1 MEMAKKLSDLLREW
15 DGLTKKHR
23 EHLVKYKFSNKF
35 AVVSKDIDGL
45 LDDFKTYTKLAG
57 EQGKVVDSIKLQIL
71 AQAGALGKKLK
82 ARLIATKKEKEEG
95 LDSLDDF
102 CKCITHESY
111 EVDPKMLGKEWAEMW
126 KKSKDKNKALYAIVL
141 DDSKMIPLLKK
152 LADEARKYDG
162 LAAKQGTANA
172 LLNRKT
178 DLEIKPDIARN
189 IRSLSGWEDR
199 KAAEEVSAFLKNFE
213 KTLNAVIF

>member
-1 MEMAKKLSDLLREW
+1 MAKKLSDILREW

-23 EHLVKYKFSNKF
+23 EHLVKHKFSNKF

-45 LDDFKTYTKLAG
+45 LDDYKTYTKLVG
-57 EQGKVVDSIKLQIL
+57 EQGKVVDSIKLQVL
-71 AQAGALGKKLK
+71 AQAAALGKKLK

-95 LDSLDDF
+95 LASLDDF

-111 EVDPKMLGKEWAEMW
+111 EVDPKLLGKEWVELW
-126 KKSKDKNKALYAIVL
+126 KESKGKNKALNAILL
-141 DDSKMIPLLKK
+141 DDSKMVPLLKK
-152 LADEARKYDG
+152 LADESRKYDG

-189 IRSLSGWEDR
+189 IKSLSKWEDR

-213 KTLNAVIF
+213 KTLNVVIF